1 MEPVGYGRLIDFLL
15 DIDMELNDKRPKYA
29 QPMVWYLKVGVRWVA
44 GSSPLQPVSCLNI
57 LNVPSRPFDARHQ
70 MSTQGFYLTASHVQ
84 RVFWYASIIQ
94 TEGKMLYMRPHNHLP
109 SLYKG
114 FLFRGGVRETGL
126 QDFDKTL
133 DSPYLPNAFDLNGS
147 RFSDFAS
154 VEKHLLQH
162 ARHLLVC
169 AIEPRFLV
177 KAGRAFGHGYKTLDC
192 SGWSFKASDWFTS
205 VTLVD
210 QVHDNTILPEFVPL
224 HTHWI
229 MLYVHSQQASRYDVL
244 YVGNTH
250 RSAFLGTKVAKTGSL
265 DSNLQTEAGQDSP
278 NDVFFLVWSA
288 AFVGFAF
295 IQRRYPTSA
304 ML

>member
-1 MEPVGYGRLIDFLL
+1 
-15 DIDMELNDKRPKYA
+15 
-29 QPMVWYLKVGVRWVA
+29 
-44 GSSPLQPVSCLNI
+44 
-57 LNVPSRPFDARHQ
+57 
-70 MSTQGFYLTASHVQ
+70 
-84 RVFWYASIIQ
+84 
-94 TEGKMLYMRPHNHLP
+94 MLYMRPHNHLP

-154 VEKHLLQH
+154 VEKHLL
-162 ARHLLVC
+162 
-169 AIEPRFLV
+169 
-177 KAGRAFGHGYKTLDC
+177 GHGYKTLDC